1 MGTDTPGH
9 EAPQLQGQSVR
20 PRPAGKKL
28 PERRQGFLIYLPQA
42 THAKLKAE
50 ATRRVITMSE
60 LILTAVAQFLLVEE
74 PSVRVSPPPEPF
86 VAQYGTAR
94 PRPVPESPSVS
105 VPEQTTF
112 EVNE

>member
-9 EAPQLQGQSVR
+9 GSPR
-20 PRPAGKKL
+20 PPRPAGKRL

-60 LILTAVAQFLLVEE
+60 LVLTAVAQYLSVEE
-74 PSVRVSPPPEPF
+74 SSAQVPSSPEPF
-86 VAQYGTAR
+86 VGHYGQTR
-94 PRPVPESPSVS
+94 PIRVVTPPSAPEPSGAGGS
-105 VPEQTTF
+105 EQETF
-112 EVNE
+112 EVEE